1 MHEPTMSKRRLV
13 LKMLGGAPMLPLGAV
28 GAATLLAGCRAG
40 ADGAQAAARGA
51 GPRGDFVTAA
61 FTSMAAP
68 SLDAPEK
75 MAVTTVESTLE
86 VSFSDGGRQ
95 TFQLGYE
102 PFFMTGD
109 SVPDGQGATRV
120 AGGYLDVH
128 GRPIMDSSVP
138 GKARQFFSDCP
149 DGMSL
154 LALPS
159 ARVPGVKGNTVFAV
173 VQFEYNTADQSG
185 VSTYGQ
191 LPSPIAV
198 LTLDQD
204 PATGKLTLVKYHN
217 VDMSKVH
224 GLWITCGASLS
235 PWNTHLSSE
244 EYEPDAFSIAG
255 NTQFKN
261 FSRFTYGDET
271 SANPYNYGHLPEIT
285 VNPDGTGT
293 ARKHYCLGRISHE
306 LIQVMPD
313 SRTVLMGDDYTN
325 GGLFMFVADR
335 EKDLSAGTLYVAKYT
350 QTLTDT
356 STAKISW
363 IKLGHATSEEIENLV
378 NVQKIQATDIMES
391 LSADPGDASYT
402 KAHLDG
408 KAAWLKLRPGMEK
421 AAAFLETHR
430 YANLKGASMA
440 FTKMEGTTVNIKDK
454 VAYSALAN
462 IQASMIEGD
471 AAWLASRNVAFP
483 KTIKAG
489 GILEH
494 AMGGSQRD
502 SDGSAINSE
511 WVPTQSRLMLKGEDI
526 TADELGNTSHP
537 DKIASA
543 DNLKFSEK
551 LRTLF
556 IGEDS
561 GNHVNNFLWA
571 YNVDK
576 KTLVRILS
584 CPAGA
589 ESTGLHAVDEAHG
602 WTYIMSNF
610 QHAGDW
616 NSLHDKVKDAL
627 DPLIR
632 ANYKD
637 RFGAAVGYLTADPT
651 GIKLEG

>member
-75 MAVTTVESTLE
+75 MAITTVESTLE

-120 AGGYLDVH
+120 AGGYLDIH

-173 VQFEYNTADQSG
+173 VQFEYASHNQKG
-185 VSTYGQ
+185 EPMYGL

-198 LTLDQD
+198 LTLAQD
-204 PATGKLTLVKYHN
+204 PGTGRLALVKYSP
-217 VDMSKVH
+217 VDTAPAH

-235 PWNTHLSSE
+235 PWNTHLASE
-244 EYEPDAFSIAG
+244 EYEPDATTARASA
-255 NTQFKN
+255 QFQG
-261 FSRFTYGDET
+261 FSRNLYGDAAK
-271 SANPYNYGHLPEIT
+271 ANPYHYGHLPE
-285 VNPDGTGT
+285 VVVHPDGTGT
-293 ARKHYCLGRISHE
+293 ITKHYCLGRISHE

-313 SRTVLMGDDYTN
+313 QRTCLMGDDATN

-335 EKDLSAGTLYVAKYT
+335 KADLSAGTLYVAKWR
-350 QTLTDT
+350 QTSGEGPGAGTLG
-356 STAKISW
+356 W
-363 IKLGHATSEEIENLV
+363 INLGHARSADIEAL
-378 NVQKIQATDIMES
+378 ADTLTAADIMDVRT
-391 LSADPGDASYT
+391 ADPGDPAF
-402 KAHLDG
+402 KAIRVNG
-408 KAAWLKLRPGMEK
+408 KANWVRLAPGREQ

-430 YANLKGASMA
+430 YAALAGGTMA
-440 FTKMEGTTVNIKDK
+440 FSKMEGTTVNARDRI
-454 VAYSALAN
+454 AYSAMSR
-462 IQASMIEGD
+462 IETSMVDGTSPDLRVQGPEPG
-471 AAWLASRNVAFP
+471 AVYALNLR
-483 KTIKAG
+483 G
-489 GILEH
+489 G
-494 AMGGSQRD
+494 QRD
-502 SDGSAINSE
+502 SAGAAIDSE
-511 WVPTQSRLMLKGEDI
+511 WVPVDMAAVPALVGEKLAAPD
-526 TADELGNTSHP
+526 ALGNRHHADRISNP
-537 DKIASA
+537 DNI
-543 DNLKFSEK
+543 KFSEK

-561 GNHVNNFLWA
+561 NGHVNNFLWA
-571 YNVDK
+571 YNVDSGA
-576 KTLVRILS
+576 LSRILS
-584 CPAGA
+584 CPAGG
-589 ESTGLHAVDEAHG
+589 ESTGLQAVDEING
-602 WTYIMSNF
+602 WTYITSNF
-610 QHAGDW
+610 QHAADW
-616 NSLHDKVKDAL
+616 GGVHAVVRATL
-627 DPLIR
+627 DPLVK
-632 ANYKD
+632 ANYRD
-637 RFGAAVGYLTADPT
+637 GFGASVGYIT
-651 GIKLEG
+651 IKP